1 MKLGGKV
8 ESRPLL
14 IPLDLPNSNTLY
26 IVQLAADGFIYVID
40 GFSGCYDKLNIG
52 ETSYSMI
59 LADDFNNNGKTDLLV
74 STSNGHVFLLSTNA
88 EFHPLHAWYIINLT
102 SQFKNILLGDLLI
115 KEEMDL
121 HQVNFK
127 EFLLVRIVE

>member
-1 MKLGGKV
+1 MGFVINNFKLDKNKLFFSQGTDGSVLSDFPVKLGGKV

-40 GFSGCYDKLNIG
+40 GLSGCYDKLNIG

-59 LADDFNNNGKTDLLV
+59 LADDFNKNGKTDLLV
-74 STSNGHVFLLSTNA
+74 STSNGHIFLLSTNA
-88 EFHPLHAWYIINLT
+88 DFHPLHAWYIYKSYFEI
-102 SQFKNILLGDLLI
+102 
-115 KEEMDL
+115 
-121 HQVNFK
+121 
-127 EFLLVRIVE
+127 